1 MVIDTYGRVASAI
14 SNNYLSVAN
23 VNFTLANVTTAN
35 IVTANVTS
43 MNVANLSFNSSAI
56 PTTIYDLDDIS
67 YLTDGHNNMFA
78 LTYNTANVAI
88 ASPWNLFVSVEG
100 APQPAFQYN
109 YDTVWLAKV
118 FGTYKGYTINYDG
131 NIEFSDAPQ
140 SGSQVLMRTVP
151 GLVNPTI
158 KTYPFVPTDILM
170 GD

>member
-1 MVIDTYGRVASAI
+1 VYGNSTSIPVITLAANGRVI
-14 SNNYLSVAN
+14 SITNTPISDG
-23 VNFTLANVTTAN
+23 
-35 IVTANVTS
+35 
-43 MNVANLSFNSSAI
+43 

-67 YLTDGHNNMFA
+67 YLTDGRNNMFA

-140 SGSQVLMRTVP
+140 SASQVLMRTVP